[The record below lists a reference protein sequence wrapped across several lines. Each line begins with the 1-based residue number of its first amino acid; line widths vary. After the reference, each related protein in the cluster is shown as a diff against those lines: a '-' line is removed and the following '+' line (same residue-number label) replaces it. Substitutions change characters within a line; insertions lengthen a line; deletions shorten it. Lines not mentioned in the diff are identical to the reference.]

1 MDHSSKPASRIPRL
15 SSSRLPLPLVRGPSM
30 SFARLEASGSDPQ
43 AVKARCR
50 VPTIGLASSGG
61 ANETTEALSDAA
73 NLQPKPP
80 KERRKPKPSLSDRT
94 VETLSQIPPSPLSNR
109 RKSSFFNTDMASSM
123 RPPLRPASAMSK
135 KGSRPSSPTKQSP
148 APRPPKLC
156 KTKSEVEL
164 MCARCSMTQPSEP
177 RAGVSVC
184 KEANCARKPT
194 AVRSEL
200 VQDYESFR
208 STPTMPSIGPF
219 HQKLSSSNSQAKRP
233 ATRWQPVAA
242 INSVNT
248 IGSPRKASA
257 ISTPTTASPSSHQS
271 RRS

>member
-1 MDHSSKPASRIPRL
+1 MDHSSKPASGIPRL
-15 SSSRLPLPLVRGPSM
+15 SLSRLPLPSVRGPST
-30 SFARLEASGSDPQ
+30 SFARLEASRSDPQ
-43 AVKARCR
+43 AIKARCR
-50 VPTIGLASSGG
+50 LPTIGLPSSGG

-73 NLQPKPP
+73 NLQPEPP
-80 KERRKPKPSLSDRT
+80 KERRKPRPSLSDRT

-109 RKSSFFNTDMASSM
+109 QKSSFFNTDMASPM

-135 KGSRPSSPTKQSP
+135 NRPRPSSPTKQSP

-156 KTKSEVEL
+156 MAKSEVES
-164 MCARCSMTQPSEP
+164 MCARRSMAQPSEP

-184 KEANCARKPT
+184 KEANCAQKST

-200 VQDYESFR
+200 VQDQEPFR
-208 STPTMPSIGPF
+208 STPTMPSIGPS
-219 HQKLSSSNSQAKRP
+219 HRKLSSSNPQAKRP

-242 INSVNT
+242 VNSVNA
-248 IGSPRKASA
+248 IGSPRKAST

-271 RRS
+271 R